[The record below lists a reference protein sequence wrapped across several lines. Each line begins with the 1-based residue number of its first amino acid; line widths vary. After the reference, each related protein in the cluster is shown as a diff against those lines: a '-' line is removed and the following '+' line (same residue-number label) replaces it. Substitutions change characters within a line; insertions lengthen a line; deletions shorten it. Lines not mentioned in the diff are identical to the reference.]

1 MPTYTCRI
9 NGRTASIQSWDPDQ
23 PILYLLRNAL
33 GLTGTKPGC
42 GLGQCGACTILLD
55 NQPVRACVTPVSA
68 IDGRR
73 ITTVEGVGTPGK
85 PDPLKAAFVAE
96 QAAQCGYCTSGMI
109 MAARAL
115 LRDTPNPTM
124 EQAKQALAGNLCR
137 CGTYPRVLRAIMRAS
152 GQRP

>member
-1 MPTYTCRI
+1 
-9 NGRTASIQSWDPDQ
+9 
-23 PILYLLRNAL
+23 
-33 GLTGTKPGC
+33 
-42 GLGQCGACTILLD
+42 
-55 NQPVRACVTPVSA
+55 
-68 IDGRR
+68 
-73 ITTVEGVGTPGK
+73 
-85 PDPLKAAFVAE
+85 
-96 QAAQCGYCTSGMI
+96 